1 MKQDEIFQSLTRNA
15 FDFLKRGIDEFDQ
28 APKYSVIHFC
38 AAVEM
43 LLKARLMKEHWSL
56 VVSKPEQ
63 ASLTKFMAGDFMSVT
78 MDEARARIRDIVGEE
93 VADDAFNSFRTLANH
108 RNKMIHFFHADVDGD
123 DKAKAQIVAEH
134 CRSWFHLHRLL
145 SRWDAYFSDFRKEIA
160 NADRS
165 MKKHRKYLSAKLKEL
180 KPTLDASRKTGKT
193 PIACSACGFKA
204 AVPAALD
211 AQIATVRCLVCD
223 HTETRVEIDCPH
235 CNQAVVVAGEG
246 YAACKHCGKS
256 IEPEHI
262 ADALTDHAAAH
273 AAIGDGDDRW
283 RPANCGSCDGYQTV
297 VKRGDAYFCATCF
310 DISDHVEQ
318 CDWCGD
324 WNTGDMDLSHSSG
337 CGHCEGQWGH
347 TKDD

>member
-63 ASLTKFMAGDFMSVT
+63 ASLAKFMAGDFMSVT

-108 RNKMIHFFHADVDGD
+108 RNKMVHFFHADVDGD
-123 DKAKAQIVAEH
+123 DKAKAQIVAEY

-145 SRWDAYFSDFRKEIA
+145 NRWGAYFGDFHAEIA
-160 NADRS
+160 SADCA
-165 MKKHRKYLSAKLKEL
+165 MKKHRKYLTAKFNALKSD
-180 KPTLDASRKTGKT
+180 LDAARKAGTL
-193 PIACSACGFKA
+193 PRACGACGFEA
-204 AVPAALD
+204 AIPTALD
-211 AQIATVRCLVCD
+211 AHVALLECKVCD
-223 HTETRVEIDCPH
+223 HAEAQVSIDCPH
-235 CNQAVVVAGEG
+235 CQSALVISGEG
-246 YAACKHCGKS
+246 YATCTHGSCGKS
-256 IEPEHI
+256 IEPKHLISALSKHSFDPNDFE
-262 ADALTDHAAAH
+262 ADF
-273 AAIGDGDDRW
+273 
-283 RPANCGSCDGYQTV
+283 PANCGSCEGHHTV
-297 VKRGDAYFCATCF
+297 VQCGGQYFCACCF
-310 DISDHVEQ
+310 EISDHVEK
-318 CDWCGD
+318 CESCNEM
-324 WNTGDMDLSHSSG
+324 NTGDMEFSRANG
-337 CGHCEGQWGH
+337 CGQCEGQWGH